1 MLNVEI
7 NRKICIG
14 IKTIY
19 YVQHTHLYTDITG
32 FLSIAWRHCNLLI
45 YLHVFQDCEGGLEIQ
60 TPRGERWARVGHLP
74 GAILVNTGELLAHW
88 TNGQLPALRHR
99 VVMPEHFGR
108 GRHSIAFFVH
118 PDDDVPIE
126 PLDTKIT
133 IASQETTPCRLQ
145 KKKRTVLTA
154 YQHLQRRFRE
164 TYAS

>member
-1 MLNVEI
+1 MY
-7 NRKICIG
+7 ICIYVQ
-14 IKTIY
+14 IAANYKLLLLLILFYNLYKTIKY
-19 YVQHTHLYTDITG
+19 
-32 FLSIAWRHCNLLI
+32 
-45 YLHVFQDCEGGLEIQ
+45 FQDCEGGFEIQ
-60 TPRGERWARVGHLP
+60 TGERWTRVGHLP

-99 VVMPEHFGR
+99 VVMPEHCGR

-118 PDDDVPIE
+118 PDDNIPIE

-133 IASQETTPCRLQ
+133 ANQETTPCRLQ
-145 KKKRTVLTA
+145 KKKRSVLTA

>member
-1 MLNVEI
+1 MHEI
-7 NRKICIG
+7 AANYK
-14 IKTIY
+14 
-19 YVQHTHLYTDITG
+19 L
-32 FLSIAWRHCNLLI
+32 LLLLLI
-45 YLHVFQDCEGGLEIQ
+45 MFYNLYKAIKYFQDCEGGLEIQ
-60 TPRGERWARVGHLP
+60 TGERWTRVGHLP

-99 VVMPEHFGR
+99 VVMPEHCGR

-118 PDDDVPIE
+118 PDDNIPIE

-133 IASQETTPCRLQ
+133 ANQETTPCRLQ
-145 KKKRTVLTA
+145 KKKRSVLTA